1 MSGTILR
8 LRAAPAGRIDMA
20 GVLPETLAGRGAGEI
35 ERMTLRVDG
44 APVALGALFAVTTG
58 AGDVLTIRPDGAR
71 LDGLGRDMHAGTL
84 RVEGAAGH
92 YLAQGM
98 RGGEL
103 IVDGDAGD
111 CAANGMRGGLVRIAG
126 NAGDWLGAALVGE
139 RAGMGG
145 GVVAVAGDVG
155 DRLGD
160 RMRRGLV
167 LVRGRAGAAC
177 GARMRAG
184 TLAVAGG
191 CGALAGFGLLR
202 GSLVLGRAPEAMPA
216 CHGDA
221 GVVTLAWLGL
231 LRRHAEAIL
240 PGVVPETPRMHRYM
254 GDLAFGGKG
263 EILLPA
269 CA

>member
-1 MSGTILR
+1 MSGTTLSLR
-8 LRAAPAGRIDMA
+8 TAPAGRIDMT
-20 GVLPETLAGRGAGEI
+20 GVLPEILAGRTAAEI
-35 ERMTLRVDG
+35 EKMPLRVDG
-44 APVALGALFAVTTG
+44 VPVALGECFAVT
-58 AGDVLTIRPDGAR
+58 AGEGEALTIRPEGAR
-71 LDGLGRDMHAGTL
+71 LDGLGRDMRTGML

-111 CAANGMRGGLVRIAG
+111 CAANGMRGGCLRIAG
-126 NAGDWLGAALVGE
+126 NAGDWLAAALIGD

-145 GVVAVAGDVG
+145 GVVAVGGNAG

-167 LVRGRAGAAC
+167 LVRGRAGTAC

-184 TLAVAGG
+184 TLVVAGG
-191 CGALAGFGLLR
+191 CGTLAGFGLRR
-202 GSLVLGRAPEAMPA
+202 GSLILGQAPEAMPA

-221 GVVTLAWLGL
+221 GIVTLAWLGL

-240 PGVVPETPRMHRYM
+240 PGAMPDTSRMHRYM

-263 EILLPA
+263 EILVP
-269 CA
+269 